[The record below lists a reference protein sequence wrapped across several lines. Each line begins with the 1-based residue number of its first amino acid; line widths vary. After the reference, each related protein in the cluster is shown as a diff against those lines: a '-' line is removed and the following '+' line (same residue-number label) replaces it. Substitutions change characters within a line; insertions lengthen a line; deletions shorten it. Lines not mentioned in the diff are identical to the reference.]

1 MYAGQPTP
9 PEEYESVVA
18 NGVTVYLK
26 KDAQTAP
33 EGVNISMTG
42 EGVWKTMKIEGLQH

>member
-9 PEEYESVVA
+9 PDEYESIVE
-18 NGVTVYLK
+18 NGVTVYLR
-26 KDAQTAP
+26 KDAVTDP
-33 EGVNISMTG
+33 GGVKISMVG

>member
-9 PEEYESVVA
+9 VEEYENVMA
-18 NGVTVYLK
+18 NGVTVYLR
-26 KDAQTAP
+26 KDAVTAP

-42 EGVWKTMKIEGLQH
+42 EGMWKTMKIEGLQH